1 MEKFKIGA
9 ISVVFLLCI
18 YIHKLLS
25 HLKKILLSLMLVFL
39 ALSAVAQGNLDETI
53 AAEYL
58 RQGAFDKAA
67 IVYKRLYENNPKN
80 NFYYES
86 YFNAMIQ
93 IKDYKNLEKD
103 LKKIIKKS
111 ETPDYFKVNLG
122 YVYILDADEKA
133 AHKIFDEIIDEL
145 PPDEDYI
152 DYAASLFMHKEQTPY
167 ALKTYLKGRKLLK
180 NDYAFIPE
188 VADIY
193 HLRKENQKMI
203 DEYVNLMDHD
213 PISFEEVKGKLQQV
227 VAEDEPYDIFRKVIL
242 KRVQSNPDNINY
254 SELLSWLFLQRKDFN
269 GAFTQLRALDKRL
282 KEGGKRLIELAR
294 IAADYREFE
303 ISEKIYQSVIDQ
315 GPAAVYFIMARKG
328 LLEIKYIKVTETANY
343 TSEDVQS
350 LISSFTDFIN
360 NYGMNRPESGEIV
373 LKLAQI
379 EGLYANKLQDAID
392 LLEKFVLSS
401 GNNQLTAKAK
411 LALGDYYLLNNEI
424 WESTLRYSQV
434 EKMFENDPLGHEAK
448 FRNAKLAFYSGEF
461 EWASAQLDVLKGS
474 TSELIANDALQLALL
489 IQENTVDS
497 NDAPL
502 KLYASAE
509 LLIFRNQFKEAEE
522 KLDSIST
529 QYPGHS
535 LEDDM
540 LMLRAQISL
549 KQRNYNEA
557 FTYYEKVYTKYGDD
571 VLADDALFKAAQL
584 QEKFLNNPGK
594 AKELYEKLIID
605 YKGSVYAVE
614 ARNRF
619 RILRGDTIN

>member
-1 MEKFKIGA
+1 
-9 ISVVFLLCI
+9 
-18 YIHKLLS
+18 
-25 HLKKILLSLMLVFL
+25 MLVFL